1 MCPMVSAHLIMSRCG
16 SGRGSSGS
24 FLRLRGG
31 TATIDGPMRRMTG
44 QGPRLHWRVRE
55 CGGVMRCWGVEALET
70 AVQGVAGT
78 IPEAMRSA
86 ARVSKSRPGI

>member
-1 MCPMVSAHLIMSRCG
+1 
-16 SGRGSSGS
+16 
-24 FLRLRGG
+24 
-31 TATIDGPMRRMTG
+31 
-44 QGPRLHWRVRE
+44 
-55 CGGVMRCWGVEALET
+55 MRCWGVEALET